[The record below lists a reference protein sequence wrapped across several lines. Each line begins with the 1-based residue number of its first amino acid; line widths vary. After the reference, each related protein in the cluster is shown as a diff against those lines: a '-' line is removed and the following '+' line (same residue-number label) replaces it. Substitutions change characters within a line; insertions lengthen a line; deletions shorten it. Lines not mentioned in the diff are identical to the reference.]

1 MIKLTNKE
9 LYEWRQRGA
18 TYQEMADAEGIS
30 RQAVHQKVK
39 AHERKL
45 MGKRGRINGFN
56 INKIVY
62 KGIYEY
68 FRDNVDE
75 TVYGF
80 TQKVF
85 GHSQQKIQCVKRF
98 LLGES
103 ESLFKVHHVPNM
115 MEATGKSFDELFEL
129 REMYSNETL

>member
-18 TYQEMADAEGIS
+18 TYQEMADAEGTT
-30 RQAVHQKVK
+30 RQDVFQKVK
-39 AHERKL
+39 AYERKL

-68 FRDNVDE
+68 FRDHIDE
-75 TVYGF
+75 TVCSF
-80 TQKVF
+80 SNKVF
-85 GHSQQKIQCVKRF
+85 GYAEKVQCVKRF

-103 ESLFKVHHVPNM
+103 ESLFKVHQIKKM
-115 MEATGKSFDELFEL
+115 MEVTGKSFDELFEL
-129 REMYSNETL
+129 REMYRNETL